1 MIYALPPEQAW
12 EVRQYLDHFASRS
25 LGRWHGDGLEQ
36 DVRGG
41 LRQVYVAVED
51 DRMLAVMMTRVDPE
65 NVFVDAVT
73 GRERERWIA
82 DFEAHMTEW
91 ARATGRKRV
100 IALARPGWAREARE
114 LGYREAHREFVREV
128 Q

>member
-1 MIYALPPEQAW
+1 MIYALPPEQVW
-12 EVRQYLDHFASRS
+12 EVRRYLDHFACRS
-25 LGRWHGDGLEQ
+25 LGRWHGDALEQ
-36 DVRGG
+36 DVRNG
-41 LRQVYVAVED
+41 LRQVYLAVAD
-51 DRMLAVMMTRVDPE
+51 DQLLAVMMTHVDQE

-82 DFEAHMTEW
+82 DFEAHMSEW
-91 ARATGRKRV
+91 AKATGRKRV